1 MQTAQAQQAIKPFI
15 RANPLNDLL
24 DSETERNALGLSRI
38 GLRQRDGSVRELRNS
53 ILLPAYYL
61 IPEEIMK
68 KCGQELYSL
77 PRFFSLLMLDPVAIE
92 TIESDLFV
100 LCIIDCYA
108 YMVWSYLCP
117 DIPYMEIFSGDEPSW
132 RIAHAA
138 DIWITELY
146 RLDKIPTLREYSSN
160 PYAFIPY
167 APPEVLDSILSEI
180 VPSAVKRYDLQ
191 PIIDAAKETRCFED
205 FDFRESRQKIDFY
218 RKWYHTRSKKAE
230 FSLEGYKEH
239 LMEVYDDGE
248 WEVPDP
254 VSSFEDEVIENVD
267 VQKFLS
273 TLPEKDKTILQM
285 RQDGYTLQEIAD
297 ELEYKTHSAV
307 LKRIKSI
314 GRKYE
319 KYSGL
324 SFGFK
329 RLP

>member
-1 MQTAQAQQAIKPFI
+1 
-15 RANPLNDLL
+15 
-24 DSETERNALGLSRI
+24 
-38 GLRQRDGSVRELRNS
+38 
-53 ILLPAYYL
+53 
-61 IPEEIMK
+61 
-68 KCGQELYSL
+68 
-77 PRFFSLLMLDPVAIE
+77 
-92 TIESDLFV
+92 
-100 LCIIDCYA
+100 
-108 YMVWSYLCP
+108 
-117 DIPYMEIFSGDEPSW
+117 
-132 RIAHAA
+132 
-138 DIWITELY
+138 
-146 RLDKIPTLREYSSN
+146 
-160 PYAFIPY
+160 
-167 APPEVLDSILSEI
+167 
-180 VPSAVKRYDLQ
+180 
-191 PIIDAAKETRCFED
+191 
-205 FDFRESRQKIDFY
+205 
-218 RKWYHTRSKKAE
+218 
-230 FSLEGYKEH
+230 
-239 LMEVYDDGE
+239 MEVYDDDE